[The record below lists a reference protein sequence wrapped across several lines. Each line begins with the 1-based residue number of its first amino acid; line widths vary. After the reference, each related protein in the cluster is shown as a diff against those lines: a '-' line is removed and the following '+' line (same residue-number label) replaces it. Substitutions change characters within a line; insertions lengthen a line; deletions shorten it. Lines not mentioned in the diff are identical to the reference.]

1 MTNHS
6 SAQPVRDSR
15 RFEVTLVGDTDLDI
29 LLYGLPKILL
39 PERELLADC
48 FADRLGG
55 SSAITARNHAALG
68 NSVSFITS
76 FNAHEFGRRC
86 QSEPSNT
93 GV

>member
-15 RFEVTLVGDTDLDI
+15 FEVTQVGDTDLDI
-29 LLYGLPKILL
+29 LIYGPPKNLL

-48 FADRLGG
+48 SAVRLGW
-55 SSAITARNHAALG
+55 SSAITARNLAALD

-76 FNAHEFGRRC
+76 FNADEFGRRC
-86 QSEPSNT
+86 QSGPSNT